1 MSDQAQPQEASQ
13 PLPAAEPGVQPPAQA
28 AAAPASTPP
37 AAPGPAPAPSAAGP
51 APAAPAAPA
60 MTEEQKA
67 ALDAQCKQA
76 NEFIDVFLRGVGIKD
91 PAAITD
97 EAGWRYL
104 QLGSAEGRAGV
115 MLDEDGAYLRA
126 ESLVM
131 SVPSDKDL
139 ILPLMRELL
148 EMNLVI
154 VGPVRFGIRADSV
167 FAALQF
173 PVAGLDQ
180 DMVARCIHSVM
191 SVADGIDEKLGE
203 KYGGT
208 TQPRSA

>member
-1 MSDQAQPQEASQ
+1 MSETAQPQETSPVAET
-13 PLPAAEPGVQPPAQA
+13 PAVQPGQA
-28 AAAPASTPP
+28 PAAPAP
-37 AAPGPAPAPSAAGP
+37 AADLAVGPGPAPQAP
-51 APAAPAAPA
+51 APAAPAPEAPPA
-60 MTEEQKA
+60 LTEEQKA
-67 ALDAQCKQA
+67 ALDALCKQA
-76 NEFIDVFLRGVGIKD
+76 IEYVDAFLTGVGIKD
-91 PAAITD
+91 IPAITD

-104 QLGSAEGRAGV
+104 QLGTAEGRAGV
-115 MLDEDGAYLRA
+115 VRDETGAYLRA
-126 ESLVM
+126 ESPVM
-131 SVPSDKDL
+131 PLPSDKDL

-154 VGPVRFGIRADSV
+154 VGPVRFGMRADSI
-167 FAALQF
+167 FASLQY

-208 TQPRSA
+208 SLPRQS